1 MQVFGVIVI
10 GFILFCVY
18 FIFKQIEFVVV
29 SVNLYRKMVRQQDSM
44 VKLLIDIRDN
54 TKNYRL
60 SAIDDNVESVEASDN
75 FSQTYGQL
83 RQPDVKQEAVT
94 SFCYHCGEKLTGNPT
109 QCLKCGKSL

>member
-1 MQVFGVIVI
+1 MGNAFIIMGFIVV

-29 SVNLYRKMVRQQDSM
+29 SVNLFRKMVHRQDAM

-60 SAIDDNVESVEASDN
+60 SSAYEEDAGSTEASSYDN
-75 FSQTYGQL
+75 PTANRPG
-83 RQPDVKQEAVT
+83 
-94 SFCYHCGEKLTGNPT
+94 FCHHCGENVPDNVA
-109 QCLKCGKSL
+109 QCPSCWKIL